1 MFCVKS
7 SKSVQYFQ
15 SSDVPSVLE
24 NSPVF
29 VSKTQAKQLNL
40 LVEPYDILV
49 TGFGTIGNIRLVSKH
64 QKDVCFANNV
74 CRIRVNDKKHIGLV
88 FSILSSK
95 YGRSQLEKN
104 ASGSVVRY
112 IEAPG
117 IKKTLIP
124 LFSDEFQEE
133 INNLI
138 MSALQLREEATDSLK
153 EAENVLKKRTGL
165 NDLSNEDY
173 DYYGPSDNSREVSCF
188 VRNIKDI
195 GKVTFNAFNHSE
207 RIKRHVLAQLRS
219 CNTISFYDALDE
231 DKLQSPT
238 GVAVNEVEE
247 GHGIMLINQS
257 DIFDQIVKGKWVAKK
272 DKYTKDLLNKEEI
285 LIAKIGTLGESES
298 FCRCIYIGEELEGQL
313 ISSAFY
319 RMKPNP
325 EIPAG
330 YLYTWLASDYGFRL
344 IRSSQYGTKQCYPNP
359 AILYDYPVPLLDKES
374 MLYIDGLVKEAHHK
388 QHLANDMIRKA
399 VSLVES
405 EIEK

>member
-1 MFCVKS
+1 MISQYVNLKEINSGKHRFEGNYYLNKNAILVRTLKRTSIDCTELGKIANVFNPGIFKRMFCVKS

-195 GKVTFNAFNHSE
+195 
-207 RIKRHVLAQLRS
+207 I
-219 CNTISFYDALDE
+219 
-231 DKLQSPT
+231 
-238 GVAVNEVEE
+238 AV
-247 GHGIMLINQS
+247 
-257 DIFDQIVKGKWVAKK
+257 
-272 DKYTKDLLNKEEI
+272 
-285 LIAKIGTLGESES
+285 
-298 FCRCIYIGEELEGQL
+298 R
-313 ISSAFY
+313 
-319 RMKPNP
+319 
-325 EIPAG
+325 
-330 YLYTWLASDYGFRL
+330 
-344 IRSSQYGTKQCYPNP
+344 
-359 AILYDYPVPLLDKES
+359 
-374 MLYIDGLVKEAHHK
+374 
-388 QHLANDMIRKA
+388 
-399 VSLVES
+399 
-405 EIEK
+405 